1 MELEQNNDVKDYYSI
16 NFLWGLEFGKINLK
30 RYDK

>member
-1 MELEQNNDVKDYYSI
+1 MESEQNNGDKDYYSI
-16 NFLWGLEFGKINLK
+16 NFLWGLGFGKINLK